1 MQSLFGRE
9 EGEIFIIDFLYDFGG
24 FFFFLAKAFFVFY
37 GLHEDLIGFFC
48 VIIQVFICEQK
59 LYSRAQLKQHIS
71 TGDSEVDG
79 SESERGGF
87 MGHPM
92 CEFCRSP
99 FYGENELYS
108 HMSTEHYT
116 CHICQR

>member
-1 MQSLFGRE
+1 MDRGFLKVFDLKVLMSSCFSTLFGMINSLTSL
-9 EGEIFIIDFLYDFGG
+9 GMNQI
-24 FFFFLAKAFFVFY
+24 
-37 GLHEDLIGFFC
+37 
-48 VIIQVFICEQK
+48 FICEQK
-59 LYSRAQLKQHIS
+59 LYTRAQLNQHID
-71 TGDSEVDG
+71 TGNSEVDG

-87 MGHPM
+87 TGHPI

-99 FYGENELYS
+99 FYGENELYT